1 LIRVRS
7 EVNSITSHPW
17 EVEPRLLRSWRATK
31 NWFGESFEDW
41 TRDPNNN
48 LDTDIPDAN
57 PNFTNKKKISG
68 GSL

>member
-1 LIRVRS
+1 LSPDYLEADVQQ
-7 EVNSITSHPW
+7 E
-17 EVEPRLLRSWRATK
+17 

-57 PNFTNKKKISG
+57 PNFTNKKK
-68 GSL
+68 